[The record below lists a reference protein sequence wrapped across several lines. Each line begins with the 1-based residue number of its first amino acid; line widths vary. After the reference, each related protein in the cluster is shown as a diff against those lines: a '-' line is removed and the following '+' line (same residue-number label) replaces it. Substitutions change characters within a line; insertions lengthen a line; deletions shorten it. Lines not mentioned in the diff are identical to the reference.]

1 MRKIFLYFI
10 PVLFFVSCQ
19 KNQKEEPLADEKKA
33 ATETSETAPLTAE
46 EISNPS
52 EIYLSLTKILDKATE
67 KMEVAK
73 TTDEVVAVATQYY
86 DEYWTLAT
94 EKYEE
99 WSTQLTENEKKNYSL
114 RDKEFVK
121 LIREKYIEV
130 GGTKEELRKL
140 LHDLMIKCMQY
151 DTALKAKL
159 DTVQVL
165 Q

>member
-1 MRKIFLYFI
+1 MNKILLCLMPVFL
-10 PVLFFVSCQ
+10 FVSCQ
-19 KNQKEEPLADEKKA
+19 NHQQEEPLVDKMKST
-33 ATETSETAPLTAE
+33 TETFTDTLT

-52 EIYLSLTKILDKATE
+52 EIYVDLTRILDQAIE

-73 TTDEVVAVATQYY
+73 TTDEVVAAANQYY

-99 WSTQLTENEKKNYSL
+99 WSTQLTDNEKKHYSL

-130 GGTKEELRKL
+130 GGTKEDLRKL
-140 LHDLMIKCMQY
+140 LRDLMIKCMKY
-151 DTALKAKL
+151 DTALKAAHEENTEK
-159 DTVQVL
+159 
-165 Q
+165 